1 LKSPVTDKKERSG
14 FADFINNEWKDS
26 GSVLHGAVNGAGSVL
41 GASAAGTLEGDILYG
56 EVGVESIY
64 YKCNME
70 SSGVELRINGRA
82 IEHGMFDRVW
92 GEAIHPSQNRFLVQ
106 VDLISDSPAALPATK
121 NTKTSFCEAD
131 PRLKNLLSWIASYVP
146 APAKDVDSVELRYVK
161 ELTAKRENNPTALRV
176 SREEPVFQKIGLK
189 AKVDLFVG
197 YIDRVT
203 IYEAKAGKTKAL
215 DLYQLRMYVDG
226 CALDNKPVDEAV
238 LIAKRHSAEVKELR
252 DILNT
257 LTAPD
262 GHPYNFRL
270 ATWDEEGIVI
280 RQSA

>member
-1 LKSPVTDKKERSG
+1 MNDERKTTIEVNMTDDEWIELLCLCE
-14 FADFINNEWKDS
+14 DINLTPEDLT
-26 GSVLHGAVNGAGSVL
+26 VAFCQ
-41 GASAAGTLEGDILYG
+41 
-56 EVGVESIY
+56 EVI
-64 YKCNME
+64 
-70 SSGVELRINGRA
+70 R
-82 IEHGMFDRVW
+82 
-92 GEAIHPSQNRFLVQ
+92 QQ
-106 VDLISDSPAALPATK
+106 
-121 NTKTSFCEAD
+121 
-131 PRLKNLLSWIASYVP
+131 
-146 APAKDVDSVELRYVK
+146 VDSVELRYVK
-161 ELTAKRENNPTALRV
+161 ELTAKRENDPAALRV

-226 CALDNKPVDEAV
+226 YALDNKPVDEAV

-262 GHPYNFRL
+262 GRPYNFRL
-270 ATWDEEGIVI
+270 ATWGEEGIVI

>member
-1 LKSPVTDKKERSG
+1 MNAERKTTIEVNMTDDEWIELLCLCE
-14 FADFINNEWKDS
+14 DINLTPEDLT
-26 GSVLHGAVNGAGSVL
+26 VAFCQ
-41 GASAAGTLEGDILYG
+41 
-56 EVGVESIY
+56 EVI
-64 YKCNME
+64 
-70 SSGVELRINGRA
+70 R
-82 IEHGMFDRVW
+82 
-92 GEAIHPSQNRFLVQ
+92 QQ
-106 VDLISDSPAALPATK
+106 
-121 NTKTSFCEAD
+121 
-131 PRLKNLLSWIASYVP
+131 
-146 APAKDVDSVELRYVK
+146 VDSVELRYVK
-161 ELTAKRENNPTALRV
+161 ELTAKRENDPAALRV

-262 GHPYNFRL
+262 GRPYNFRL
-270 ATWDEEGIVI
+270 ATWGEEGIVI